1 MINLKEKYDKEIV
14 KKMVEQFGYKN
25 NMEVPKLVKVVISEG
40 VKEGT
45 TNPKAVDIAA
55 AEIRDITGLH
65 VVIKKAKKS
74 IANFKLKSKDP
85 IGCMVTLRGEKMFLF
100 LNKLINIGLPKVRDF
115 RGLNPKSF
123 DGSGNYCFGL
133 KEQMIF
139 PEIDY
144 DKVDKVRGMNIVI
157 VTTAKTDAEAKAL
170 LSLLGIPFRENK

>member
-1 MINLKEKYDKEIV
+1 MNNLKEKYEKEAV
-14 KKMVEQFGYKN
+14 KHLVSEFSYKN
-25 NMEVPKLVKVVISEG
+25 KMEVPKLVKVVISEG
-40 VKEGT
+40 IKEVT

-55 AEIRDITGLH
+55 AEISDITGLH
-65 VVIKKAKKS
+65 AVIKKAKKS

-115 RGLNPKSF
+115 KGLNPKSF
-123 DGSGNYCFGL
+123 DGRGNYSFGL

-144 DKVDKVRGMNIVI
+144 DKVDKTRGMNIVI
-157 VTTAKTDAEAKAL
+157 VTTAKTDKEAKAL
-170 LSLLGIPFRENK
+170 LSQLGIPFREK